1 LNENEGGVTLDL
13 CREMVFGLHACKKQY
28 LSHGSNGECVCA
40 TVEGSTF
47 LPAQVKWKTYE
58 INKDVICPSQGD
70 MSISSLFSN
79 AAYRLHHLVN
89 DEFVID
95 GVTESLKDGHFLST
109 KSYAEHGKLNAWF
122 KRLLDQKSHKFGNHM
137 AKSLQHALFSG
148 PDKAC
153 DENTK
158 ENCRDLAALNCL
170 RGIDVG
176 LPTYNE
182 VREMFGLPQR
192 EDFEWSENACENT
205 LMELYEGDIDKVEL
219 FMGGSCEEPVSGAVL
234 GETFLVIVK
243 DQFLRL
249 RDNDPN
255 WIAYKAPADFTYSK
269 VIQRCTGLDTSLFH
283 GQASFL
289 HRDTPGFVTPQKPTQ
304 GEFML
309 KIEGLQGEK
318 ENFINKKILDQD
330 TLKISEM

>member
-1 LNENEGGVTLDL
+1 LILD
-13 CREMVFGLHACKKQY
+13 E
-28 LSHGSNGECVCA
+28 GECI
-40 TVEGSTF
+40 
-47 LPAQVKWKTYE
+47 W
-58 INKDVICPSQGD
+58 
-70 MSISSLFSN
+70 
-79 AAYRLHHLVN
+79 RLV
-89 DEFVID
+89 
-95 GVTESLKDGHFLST
+95 
-109 KSYAEHGKLNAWF
+109 
-122 KRLLDQKSHKFGNHM
+122 HK
-137 AKSLQHALFSG
+137 KSLQHALFTG
-148 PDKAC
+148 PKKSC
-153 DENTK
+153 DETTK

-192 EDFEWSENACENT
+192 EDFEWSENACGKT
-205 LMELYEGDIDKVEL
+205 LGDLYDWDIDQVEL

-255 WIAYKAPADFTYSK
+255 WIAYKSPGHTYSE
-269 VIQRCTGLDTSLFH
+269 VIQRCTKLDMKPELFH

-289 HRDTPGFVTPQKPTQ
+289 HKDTPGIVPPPPQPTQ

-330 TLKISEM
+330 TLQITEI